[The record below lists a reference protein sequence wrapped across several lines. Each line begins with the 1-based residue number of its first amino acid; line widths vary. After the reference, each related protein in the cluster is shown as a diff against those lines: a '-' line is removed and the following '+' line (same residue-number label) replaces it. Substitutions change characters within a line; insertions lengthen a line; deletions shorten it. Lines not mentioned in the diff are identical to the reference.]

1 MVWQAFDVFFLFC
14 FFKSY
19 IDSLRGASYGG
30 RHRRVSW
37 SHHETFM
44 VCSAAVKSYFKSNID
59 LTLYKDKHS
68 VQHERKFQYHCAAF
82 LCSLNWNVSHLFLF
96 LYHPLWYKHFVCH
109 VTVMLKTF
117 NTRKLSCGGKM
128 LAQWCTGFQHEL
140 LTFFH

>member
-1 MVWQAFDVFFLFC
+1 MIWQAFDVFFV

-37 SHHETFM
+37 SHHGTFM

-68 VQHERKFQYHCAAF
+68 VQHERKFQYHCAAI
-82 LCSLNWNVSHLFLF
+82 LCSLNWNVSHLFF

-117 NTRKLSCGGKM
+117 NTTRKLSCGGKE
-128 LAQWCTGFQHEL
+128 CQHSGALVL
-140 LTFFH
+140 LTFFHWQWHV